1 MKLVTLALVALAAPA
16 HAEGE
21 RALSA
26 SLGWAWFST
35 PGKAKGNQA
44 PPDLSP
50 DAGGAL
56 AVSYEHAI
64 GTDLALRGE
73 IAGGIFYG
81 GTQKMKKAESA
92 VSFAGVGDVGAV
104 FRFDVL
110 KYVPYAFA
118 GIGGVVAGGGPI
130 DKGADYVLVI
140 GGGVDWLASR
150 DRSYGLEARIASFA
164 GNTTVVTFGLRGTVR
179 WGYF

>member
-1 MKLVTLALVALAAPA
+1 MKLLVVALLALAAPA

-35 PGKAKGNQA
+35 PGKAMKNMA
-44 PPDLSP
+44 PPDVSP

-56 AVSYEHAI
+56 AVSYEHSI
-64 GTDLALRGE
+64 GTDIALRGE
-73 IAGGIFYG
+73 LAGGMFYG
-81 GTQKMKKAESA
+81 GNAKQQSA
-92 VSFAGVGDVGAV
+92 TSYAALGDVGGV
-104 FRFDVL
+104 FRLDVL
-110 KYVPYAFA
+110 KYVPYAFV
-118 GIGGVVAGGGPI
+118 GVGGVVSGGGPI
-130 DKGADYVLVI
+130 DKGADLVLVI

-150 DRSYGLEARIASFA
+150 SRSYGLEARIASFA
-164 GNTTVVTFGLRGTVR
+164 GNVTVVTFGVRGTIR

>member
-1 MKLVTLALVALAAPA
+1 MKLVALAILALAAPA

-26 SLGWAWFST
+26 GLGWAWFST
-35 PGKAKGNQA
+35 EGKAKGNMA
-44 PPDLSP
+44 PPQLSP

-56 AVSYEHAI
+56 AVSYEHSI
-64 GTDLALRGE
+64 GTDIALRAE
-73 IAGGIFYG
+73 LAGGVFYG
-81 GTQKMKKAESA
+81 GNQKAQSA
-92 VSFAGVGDVGAV
+92 TSFAALGDAGAV
-104 FRFDVL
+104 FRLDVL

-118 GIGGVVAGGGPI
+118 GIGGVLSGGGPI

-140 GGGVDWLASR
+140 GGGCDWLASR

-164 GNTTVVTFGLRGTVR
+164 GNVTVVTFGARGTIR